1 MKKIKYIVFLI
12 VFLLFPIN
20 ALAYDQGTK
29 NCYYEGKVDDRNYQ
43 FHLTLYNLGTGTSPV
58 ASISAFY
65 KKNNQQS
72 DTYKKDLDDNNL
84 VNYSKD
90 QGIKFSL
97 YNFYV
102 DISERVQNGEKK
114 LLSNDNKEACPSNI
128 YYYINNK
135 KGFFEK
141 KTTEKKFVICNG
153 VNKTLNVDTC
163 KLALD
168 YIKKQKNATNIVK
181 TSFTSSTGYSNVNK
195 SDKTKTDI
203 NKAYNDLKEQRKDV
217 CDENS
222 SNYDKAKCEKLS
234 DQLNDL
240 KDQSGDLAGDQI
252 HDPLDYQNE
261 INKNLS
267 FCTGNTLRAF
277 QALGYM
283 IFIAK
288 VIIPLLLIIMG
299 SIDLAKAVL
308 NSNEKPNKEV
318 LTKFA
323 KRLGA
328 ALIVF
333 LIPSVLDFAIGLV
346 DGAKDAMEN
355 ENTKVSSCTKC
366 LFDPL
371 GSECK
376 APENLTNE

>member
-1 MKKIKYIVFLI
+1 MKKIKYIVLLI
-12 VFLLFPIN
+12 LFLLFPIN
-20 ALAYDQGTK
+20 ALATDQGNK
-29 NCYYEGKVDDRNYQ
+29 NCYYEGTSDSNTYKIK
-43 FHLTLYNLGTGTSPV
+43 LSLYNMRTEDTLEVGIESYYYKGKNYDDKNDVYKTEKTKSIVNFDSSLGSSFNLKKHVRSLRMKNDVDTLLKENNNDLCPKNIYLIKNTKKKYGLVGDKVTETLFMLCNTSDECKGVSSHIKKVYSNADTIKTTFTSSNGYGYNGTPN
-58 ASISAFY
+58 
-65 KKNNQQS
+65 KKKDTNIS
-72 DTYKKDLDDNNL
+72 DTYKNIQNEQKEICDKNN
-84 VNYSKD
+84 SKYD
-90 QGIKFSL
+90 
-97 YNFYV
+97 
-102 DISERVQNGEKK
+102 EKK
-114 LLSNDNKEACPSNI
+114 CS
-128 YYYINNK
+128 
-135 KGFFEK
+135 
-141 KTTEKKFVICNG
+141 
-153 VNKTLNVDTC
+153 
-163 KLALD
+163 
-168 YIKKQKNATNIVK
+168 
-181 TSFTSSTGYSNVNK
+181 
-195 SDKTKTDI
+195 
-203 NKAYNDLKEQRKDV
+203 DLKEQ
-217 CDENS
+217 
-222 SNYDKAKCEKLS
+222 
-234 DQLNDL
+234 L
-240 KDQSGDLAGDQI
+240 KDLEGQSTSLPSNSVKAT
-252 HDPLDYQNE
+252 LEAQNE

-323 KRLGA
+323 KRLAA